1 MVLKLYDTSESSG
14 RHLKAQ
20 IAGSHHTVSDSVDL
34 RLGPR
39 ICISN
44 KYPVLPTLLD
54 IHTLVSSHLEEH
66 CRGGFVYMLIDGIE
80 FNRAPKHFSQ
90 TFRYSSA
97 FK

>member
-1 MVLKLYDTSESSG
+1 MVLKLYDTSESAG
-14 RHLKAQ
+14 RRLKAQ

-54 IHTLVSSHLEEH
+54 IHTLVSSRLEEH
-66 CRGGFVYMLIDGIE
+66 CRRGLVYMLIDGRE
-80 FNRAPKHFSQ
+80 FNIAPKHSSQ
-90 TFRYSSA
+90 TFQYSST